1 VLDDSAA
8 PIRSLW
14 AIMDTD
20 DPAQARTGLRER
32 EGIPAKNEERD
43 VGLWTPSDAPPSTII
58 GLPE

>member
-32 EGIPAKNEERD
+32 EGIPA
-43 VGLWTPSDAPPSTII
+43 
-58 GLPE
+58 